1 VQVGRV
7 LGVVLVIVVAGGSA
21 VWLAN
26 ATGTARNQASSGE
39 KTGEK
44 KDTDS
49 PTRIR
54 RADSNPNEITVPPEV
69 QNALGLK
76 TAPATLPTRKRTLPA
91 FQGTLN
97 FDSTTLARVQTMFSG
112 TIVELG
118 TIPETLPSAIPNSPA
133 VTAPRALRV
142 GDKVTQGDTLAV
154 VWSKDLGEKK
164 SEYVGAL
171 VQLKTDVE
179 TLRRLETLFNEN
191 GTAERSVREAERTV
205 KADRIAVERA
215 EATLKSWR
223 IAPEDIVA
231 LQTEAEQVSKVDAKR
246 TDPAKW
252 ARAEIKAPLSGVI
265 LERNVGVVGQVVDP
279 SMDLYRIGNLSSL
292 AVWVHLFEEDLP
304 LVQSLPLPVPWVVTL
319 PSRPGVSFPGK
330 MEMVAAS
337 IDPSQHTALVTGTV
351 ENKNRELRAGMTVTV
366 TVELSVPTGELEIP
380 AEAVLDDGRES
391 AVFVRPNLNA
401 STFVRRTVSVVRRSR
416 DIVSIVADPN
426 GVKPGDHVVTAGSL
440 LLDDAVN
447 DLPQTKR

>member
-1 VQVGRV
+1 
-7 LGVVLVIVVAGGSA
+7 
-21 VWLAN
+21 VWLAT
-26 ATGTARNQASSGE
+26 ATGTTRSQNASSGE

-44 KDTDS
+44 GEKKEADS
-49 PTRIR
+49 PSKIR
-54 RADSNPNEITVPPEV
+54 RSESNPGEITVPPEV

-97 FDSTTLARVQTMFSG
+97 FDSNTLARVQTMFPG

-118 TIPETLPSAIPNSPA
+118 TIAEPIPSAIPNSPA

-142 GDKVTQGDTLAV
+142 GDKVTKGDTLAV

-171 VQLKTDVE
+171 VQLKTDDE
-179 TLRRLETLFNEN
+179 TFRKLEALLKEN
-191 GTAERSVREAERTV
+191 GTAERSVREAERVV
-205 KADRIAVERA
+205 KADRIAVEKA

-223 IAPEDIVA
+223 ISPDDLAT
-231 LQTEAEQVSKVDAKR
+231 LQTEAEQLFKVDARR

-279 SMDLYRIGNLSSL
+279 SMDLYRIGDLSSL

-304 LVQSLPLPVPWVVTL
+304 LVQSLPLPAPWVVTV

-337 IDPSQHTALVTGTV
+337 IDPAQHTALVTGSV

-366 TVELSVPTGELEIP
+366 TVELTVPTGELEVP

-391 AVFVRPNLNA
+391 AVFVRPDLNG
-401 STFVRRTVSVVRRSR
+401 STFVRRKINVVRRTR
-416 DIVSIVADPN
+416 DVVSIVADPN

-447 DLPQTKR
+447 DLPQSKR